1 MKIILLYKLYKLY
14 LVDLCISLIYLTQG
28 ISLGSHYNNILFH
41 QRVWNKLVLEL
52 KGHFKEITQLKY
64 D

>member
-52 KGHFKEITQLKY
+52 KVHFKEITQLKY